1 MSTTDNAGVFRI
13 GTDTLTVALNQSGY
27 QTVFDIASES
37 ISEFSKNNQELSSS
51 DVKEVHR
58 LAVQRSENLVQ
69 LFKAWQLHNDPIVR
83 NIQKLS
89 SHIGVKGM
97 QAALKRSLGGGS
109 DFEDLFPERSLEGY
123 AEAASIQSL
132 FSPGRYVTVLYK
144 IARQLHP
151 VDNKLH
157 IDNRRPDL
165 QSLLLTTDNMNKEIS
180 SLDMLLHVLQSGD
193 ADKLTDLKDTYY
205 PMTLPYDDDLTKIN
219 AACEVRSS
227 NLLGIWD
234 VLLDTQRNAIVRDS
248 NTVRQVDKSTSQKQD
263 NYDEPLF
270 LTGEEFYLES
280 NGERLFFANKMET
293 GSSLSV
299 HITIGRPSA
308 LDVAPAKFQLV
319 YYKGVGETGQYF
331 LRVADNVSV
340 GGKLLTNC
348 YLTSDNG
355 EHTNTNGP
363 YCLMLNKG
371 NNTIPL
377 ATHLPVQ
384 IERVTDTSIRIFIPQ
399 RGYVGKGKT
408 IGNSWENPLALNI
421 DWAEALTFTLRK
433 NETGNETIPPN
444 DLMPPVADIT
454 PSPQTRESLSLTP
467 NSFQLLVR
475 PNPTVEDIANH
486 YNIKTSTSRAA
497 EVVNTLNIVDDFCL
511 KTGLSFNQLL
521 ELTMQKDYQN
531 RDNEYKSRFVKF
543 GNNTN
548 VPVSAYGAVFLTGK
562 EETPLW
568 VKQYDKTGNPIDIPV
583 LNFTEDN
590 VVTLAGGAEKLVRL
604 AKNTGLSFEQLDWL
618 ITNASQAVLE
628 HGGEII
634 LDRQVLEVI
643 AEFTRLNKKYGITSD
658 MFVAYIGEV
667 NTYAETGKE
676 SFYKAIF
683 STADGAT
690 TLPLETSLQFE
701 VEKQGLYETIC
712 CGAMGVTADEF
723 FRIGKYCFGNN
734 VKSIKINEVSIAQLY
749 RLGKLPQMFGLR
761 FSELE
766 LLWRVMD
773 GGKDTI
779 LRTAGANSRSLRMLD
794 IIRRTEAF
802 LDWMD
807 THQLDIVSLQ
817 AMVTDQYNG
826 TATPELYNF
835 LEKVYQSMGNIAISS
850 KWNEPNSS
858 FVEKLCRVLA
868 AGFNLKVNV
877 MTQVMNWM
885 EKTNPVFTLQNFW
898 NEIQAYFRTEHEDK
912 LNDIEKQGDLLS
924 WCQQM
929 SQYVLL
935 VQWCGLS
942 EQDLVLL
949 IQHPEQVLDGQHTV
963 PVPSLHLLF
972 VLPRLKEWQQRVQ
985 VSGDEAMRY
994 FDQVNSQTITSETAI
1009 QILAH
1014 IHGWNEEYTASMSDY
1029 LLGVNQHPKNFE
1041 QLYTLESW
1049 INLGNQLKV
1058 GSRTLGELVDMATED
1073 KIAEN
1078 IELIASVARSLMA
1091 SVQV

>member
-13 GTDTLTVALNQSGY
+13 GTDTLTVALNQAGY

-37 ISEFSKNNQELSSS
+37 ISEFLKNNQGLSSS

-69 LFKAWQLHNDPIVR
+69 LFKAWQLHNDPVVR
-83 NIQKLS
+83 NIPKLS
-89 SHIGVKGM
+89 SDIGVKGM

-109 DFEDLFPERSLEGY
+109 NFEDLFPERSLEGY

-151 VDNKLH
+151 VDDKLH

-193 ADKLTDLKDTYY
+193 SDKLTGLKDIYY

-219 AACEVRSS
+219 AACEASSS

-234 VLLDTQRNAIVRDS
+234 VLLDTQRQAIVRDS
-248 NTVRQVDKSTSQKQD
+248 NTVRQVDQSASQKQD
-263 NYDEPLF
+263 NDDEPLF

-280 NGERLFFANKMET
+280 NGERLFFADKTET
-293 GSSLSV
+293 ASSLSV
-299 HITIGRPSA
+299 HITIGLP
-308 LDVAPAKFQLV
+308 LVEDLAPAKFQLV
-319 YYKGVGETGQYF
+319 YYKGVGKTGQYF
-331 LRVADNVSV
+331 LRVADNVSI

-348 YLTSDNG
+348 YLTSDDG
-355 EHTNTNGP
+355 EHTDTNGP

-371 NNTIPL
+371 NTTPL

-384 IERVTDTSIRIFIPQ
+384 IERVTDTSIRIFVPQ
-399 RGYVGKGKT
+399 HGYVGKGKT
-408 IGNSWENPLALNI
+408 ISSSWENPLALNL

-433 NETGNETIPPN
+433 NETGNETISPN
-444 DLMPPVADIT
+444 DLLPPVADIT

-467 NSFQLLVR
+467 NSFQLLVN

-497 EVVNTLNIVDDFCL
+497 AEVVNTLNSVDDFCL
-511 KTGLSFNQLL
+511 KTGLSFNQLV

-568 VKQYDKTGNPIDIPV
+568 VKQYDNTGNPLDIPV
-583 LNFTEDN
+583 LNFTEEN

-634 LDRQVLEVI
+634 IDRQVLEVI
-643 AEFTRLNKKYGITSD
+643 AEFTRLNNRYGITSD
-658 MFVAYIGEV
+658 MFAAYIGEV

-676 SFYKAIF
+676 SFYQAIF

-701 VEKQGLYETIC
+701 VAKQGLYETIC

-723 FRIGKYCFGNN
+723 FRIGRYCFGNN

-749 RLGKLPQMFGLR
+749 RLGKLSQMFGLR

-779 LRTAGANSRSLRMLD
+779 LRTVGANSRSLRTLA
-794 IIRRTEAF
+794 IIRRTEAL

-807 THQLDIVSLQ
+807 AHQLDIVSLQ
-817 AMVTDQYNG
+817 AMVTDRYNG

-835 LEKVYQSMGNIAISS
+835 LEKVYQSIEDSTIS
-850 KWNEPNSS
+850 
-858 FVEKLCRVLA
+858 VEKLYRVLA
-868 AGFNLKVNV
+868 AGFNLKTNV
-877 MTQVMNWM
+877 MAQVINWM
-885 EKTNPVFTLQNFW
+885 EKTNPAFTLQNFW
-898 NEIQAYFRTEHEDK
+898 NEIQVYFRTEHENK
-912 LNDIEKQGDLLS
+912 LDALEKQGDLLS

-949 IQHPEQVLDGQHTV
+949 IQHPEQVLDGQQTV

-972 VLPRLKEWQQRVQ
+972 ILPRLKEWQQRVQ
-985 VSGDEAMRY
+985 VSADEAMRY
-994 FDQVNSQTITSETAI
+994 FDQVNSQTITPETAI

-1029 LLGVNQHPKNFE
+1029 LFGVNQYPKNFE

-1073 KIAEN
+1073 KTAEN
-1078 IELIASVARSLMA
+1078 IDLITSVARSLMA